1 MQEKLWQLAD
11 TIKELRKE
19 RGLTQEQLA
28 EMAGISVSHL
38 AQIEVHI
45 RTAGVRTYL
54 KLLETLET
62 PKEKQLDL
70 LETKSERRLL
80 QQKFWRLVK
89 DCNTKEMNIILHT
102 MRSLKEAIREQHTS
116 RTRKNK

>member
-11 TIKELRKE
+11 MIKELRKE

-38 AQIEVHI
+38 PQIESHF
-45 RTAGVRTYL
+45 RTAGIRTYL
-54 KLLETLET
+54 KLMETLDA
-62 PKEKQLDL
+62 PKEKQLAL

-102 MRSLKEAIREQHTS
+102 MGSLKEVIREEYTPKF
-116 RTRKNK
+116 RKK